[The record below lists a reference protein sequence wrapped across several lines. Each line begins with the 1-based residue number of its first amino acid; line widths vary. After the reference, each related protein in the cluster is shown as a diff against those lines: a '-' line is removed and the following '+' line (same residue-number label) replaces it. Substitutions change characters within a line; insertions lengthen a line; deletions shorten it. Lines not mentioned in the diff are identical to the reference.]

1 MKPGLVLL
9 GGGGHCRSVIEV
21 VERQGAYSILGVLD
35 PGAGADVLGYPVL
48 GGDDLLPALAKQGH
62 AFLVTVGQIRSP
74 DQRMALF
81 GRVREAGGS
90 LATVVSPSAE
100 VSRHAVLGPG
110 TAVMHRAVVNAGA
123 RVGENS
129 IVNTGAI
136 IEHDADVGAHCHVS
150 TGALVNGGAVVEA
163 GSFIGSRAV
172 VREGV
177 RVGARCVVGAGALV
191 MAGLPEGTVW
201 KAGAGPLPAGPVTLI
216 AEAGVNHNGSLDL
229 ALSLV
234 DAAAEAGADYVKFQ
248 TFDVDL
254 LVTRNAAKAEYQKAR
269 AGGGTQRETLER
281 LTLSADD
288 HRTILAR
295 SRERGI
301 GFLSSAFDLPSIGF
315 LESLG
320 LTLWKV
326 PSGEITHL
334 AYLRKIGSLGGRV
347 ILSTGMATLA
357 EIGAALD
364 VLSKSGTPRENVTVL
379 QCHTE
384 YPTAFADANIRAM
397 DTIARAFGVAVGFSD
412 HTPGIEASVA
422 AVALGATIIEKH
434 LTLDKN
440 LPGPDHAAS
449 LVPAE
454 MAALVSA
461 VRNVEKALGDGVKA
475 PTPAEERNRLAA
487 RKSLVAA
494 RAVRKGEPFTPENVI
509 AKRPGTGVSPME
521 ADRWMGRVA
530 TRDYEPDEPL

>member
-1 MKPGLVLL
+1 VEFFTTMFPIRVFVCWILGLSLLHAAQPNLPLKHLELFNYDFFTQCDTYPPILYGQDFDFAADFPIPGSNLAASVAGGLRTEGRWFVDPSGRKVLLRGVNSSRRKLEDLELLQKWGFNLIRVVLYWDDYETADGVFDESYLDGLVTYLDAARDRGL
-9 GGGGHCRSVIEV
+9 YVI
-21 VERQGAYSILGVLD
+21 
-35 PGAGADVLGYPVL
+35 
-48 GGDDLLPALAKQGH
+48 
-62 AFLVTVGQIRSP
+62 
-74 DQRMALF
+74 
-81 GRVREAGGS
+81 
-90 LATVVSPSAE
+90 
-100 VSRHAVLGPG
+100 
-110 TAVMHRAVVNAGA
+110 
-123 RVGENS
+123 
-129 IVNTGAI
+129 
-136 IEHDADVGAHCHVS
+136 
-150 TGALVNGGAVVEA
+150 
-163 GSFIGSRAV
+163 
-172 VREGV
+172 
-177 RVGARCVVGAGALV
+177 
-191 MAGLPEGTVW
+191 
-201 KAGAGPLPAGPVTLI
+201 
-216 AEAGVNHNGSLDL
+216 LDL
-229 ALSLV
+229 H
-234 DAAAEAGADYVKFQ
+234 Q
-248 TFDVDL
+248 W
-254 LVTRNAAKAEYQKAR
+254 
-269 AGGGTQRETLER
+269 
-281 LTLSADD
+281 
-288 HRTILAR
+288 
-295 SRERGI
+295 
-301 GFLSSAFDLPSIGF
+301 FLSSAFDLPSIGF